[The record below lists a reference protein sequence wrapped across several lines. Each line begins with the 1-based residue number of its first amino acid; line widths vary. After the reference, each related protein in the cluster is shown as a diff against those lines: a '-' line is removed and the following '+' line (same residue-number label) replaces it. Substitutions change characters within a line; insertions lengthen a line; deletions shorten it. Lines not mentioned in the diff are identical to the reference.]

1 MKVADYMVEDV
12 VTLSP
17 DRSFKEIVALFRSE
31 SFDCLPVVDNEG
43 KLLGV
48 VSRTDLLKI
57 FVPDYFALI
66 DDISFI
72 KDFGAME
79 VNQKSAE
86 MMEKLLVAGDVMTTQ
101 VITITADSS
110 LFKAVALMRKYNIR
124 VIPVVEGKKLIG
136 IISRTDIMKAF
147 L

>member
-1 MKVADYMVEDV
+1 MKVANYMVEDV
-12 VTLSP
+12 ITLSP
-17 DRSFKEIVALFRSE
+17 NKSFEEILALFRRE
-31 SFDCLPVVDNEG
+31 SFDCLPVVDNERR
-43 KLLGV
+43 LLGV

-57 FVPDYFALI
+57 FVPEYFALI

-79 VNQKSAE
+79 VDHKSAE
-86 MMEKLLVAGDVMTTQ
+86 MMERLLVAGDIMTTK

-124 VIPVVEGKKLIG
+124 VIPVVEGEKLVG
-136 IISRTDIMKAF
+136 IISRTDLMKAF